1 MKVTREEVEIIFMI
15 SLRILLFGGG
25 LYVSLVWYGLVLV
38 GDFFLDGM
46 VLVG

>member
-1 MKVTREEVEIIFMI
+1 MI

-25 LYVSLVWYGLVLV
+25 LYVPLVWYGLVL
-38 GDFFLDGM
+38 GGGIFLDGM